1 MDATFEMECNNM
13 SRFTISKSL
22 FLIILSTTVT
32 SCMWNDTDG
41 NMPKQQQQ
49 QAAVAGPT
57 IPTANAEKAAEPVRV
72 AGGGPLGGYLE
83 QFMDANDRSKMT
95 RALDG
100 GLGKASRWT
109 NPVSGA
115 QFAVTPVNKV
125 SMGSN
130 ICRSYQVNM
139 IKAGIT
145 DKVSGTA

>member
-1 MDATFEMECNNM
+1 
-13 SRFTISKSL
+13 
-22 FLIILSTTVT
+22 
-32 SCMWNDTDG
+32 
-41 NMPKQQQQ
+41 
-49 QAAVAGPT
+49 
-57 IPTANAEKAAEPVRV
+57 
-72 AGGGPLGGYLE
+72 
-83 QFMDANDRSKMT
+83 MT

-145 DKVSGTA
+145 DKVSGTACIGEDGIWHAAG